1 MTFLLAL
8 AALLQPAGSPPA
20 ADEIVVVAARQSCRV
35 KHGERQL
42 SERQLDDLAREW
54 AAGRPVRVVTDPD
67 ARVTCLAK
75 IAFKLADRGV
85 RFIEFVDKPAPK
97 E

>member
-8 AALLQPAGSPPA
+8 TALLQSAGSPPLG
-20 ADEIVVVAARQSCRV
+20 DEIVVTAARQSCRV

-42 SERQLDDLAREW
+42 SDRQLDDLAREW
-54 AAGRPVRVVTDPD
+54 AAGRPVRVVTDPA
-67 ARVTCLAK
+67 ARVACLAK

-85 RFIEFVDKPAPK
+85 RFIEFVDRPAPRD
-97 E
+97 